1 MNALDGLLVCDLS
14 RVLAGP
20 YCTMMLGD
28 LGARVIKVESP
39 RGGDDTRAWGPPFLA
54 GESVYFLSINRNK
67 ESVTL
72 DLKAPRGIEAL
83 WRLIERADIL
93 VENFRAG
100 TLERLGFGYATCAAR
115 NPRLVYASVS
125 GYGQTGPESDRPGYD
140 LIAQGEGGIMSLTG
154 DPEGQPFKTGVSYA
168 DITAGMWALN
178 GVLAALYVRERTGRG
193 QRVDAALLD
202 GQIGLLGYQAA
213 GYLATGMVPGRQG
226 NRHPTITP
234 YETFATSDGYLNVAC
249 GTDRQFQAFCGA
261 LERPALAAEARFAR
275 SADRVTHRAALER
288 ELAPL
293 LSARPTAEWLTRLR
307 AADVP
312 AGAVRTVAEALDSA
326 QVQARG
332 MIVSVDHPTVGP
344 LRLTG
349 MPVQLSETPGRPRL
363 PPPRLGE
370 HSEVVLTGLLDYT
383 KDEVRQMVTEG
394 VTTTGPEIEDV

>member
-28 LGARVIKVESP
+28 LGARIIKVESP
-39 RGGDDTRAWGPPFLA
+39 RGGDDTRAWGPPFLE

-67 ESVTL
+67 ESLTL
-72 DLKAPRGIEAL
+72 DLKAPRGVGAL

-100 TLERLGFGYATCAAR
+100 TLERLGFGYAACAAR

-125 GYGQTGPESDRPGYD
+125 GYGQDGPEAERPGYD

-154 DPEGQPFKTGVSYA
+154 DPEGPPFKTGVSYA

-178 GVLAALYVRERTGRG
+178 GILAALYVRERTGRG

-213 GYLATGMVPGRQG
+213 GYLATGKVPHRQG
-226 NRHPTITP
+226 NRHPSITP
-234 YETFATSDGYLNVAC
+234 YETFATADGYLNVAC
-249 GTDRQFQAFCGA
+249 GTDRQWAAFCGA
-261 LERPALAAEARFAR
+261 IERPALATEPRFAH
-275 SADRVTHRAALER
+275 SADRVKHRAALEA
-288 ELAPL
+288 ELVPVL
-293 LSARPTAEWLTRLR
+293 KTRPTTEWLARLR

-312 AGAVRTVAEALDSA
+312 AGAVRTVAEALESE

-332 MIVSVDHPTVGP
+332 MIVSVDHPIVGP

-370 HSEVVLTGLLDYT
+370 HSETILTGLLGYG
-383 KDEVRQMVTEG
+383 KEEVRQMITQG
-394 VTTTGPEIEDV
+394 VTTAGPA

>member
-39 RGGDDTRAWGPPFLA
+39 KGGDDTRAWGPPFLED
-54 GESVYFLSINRNK
+54 ESVYFLSINRNK
-67 ESVTL
+67 ESLTL
-72 DLKAPRGIEAL
+72 DLKAPRGVEAL

-100 TLERLGFGYATCAAR
+100 TLDRLGFDYAACAAR

-125 GYGQTGPESDRPGYD
+125 GYGQDGPESERPGYD

-154 DPEGQPFKTGVSYA
+154 DSDGPPFKTGVSYA

-213 GYLATGMVPGRQG
+213 GYLATGKVPHRQG

-234 YETFATSDGYLNVAC
+234 YETFATADGYLNVAC
-249 GTDRQFQAFCGA
+249 GTDRQWQAFCGA
-261 LERPALAAEARFAR
+261 IERPGLAAEPRFMK
-275 SADRVTHRAALER
+275 SADRVQNRAALEA
-288 ELAPL
+288 ELGPVL
-293 LSARPTAEWLTRLR
+293 KTRPTADWLVRLL

-312 AGAVRTVAEALDSA
+312 AGAVRTVAEALDSP
-326 QVQARG
+326 QVKARG

-370 HSEVVLTGLLDYT
+370 HSETVLTGLLEYS
-383 KDEVRQMVTEG
+383 KEEVRQMITQG
-394 VTTTGPEIEDV
+394 VTTAGPA